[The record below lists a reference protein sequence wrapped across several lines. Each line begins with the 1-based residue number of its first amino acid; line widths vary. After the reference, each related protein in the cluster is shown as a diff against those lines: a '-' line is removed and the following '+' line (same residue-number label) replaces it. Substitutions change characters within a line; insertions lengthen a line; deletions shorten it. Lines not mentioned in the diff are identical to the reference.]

1 MFFLVIS
8 ASAKSVCGANRGI
21 AEKTKLFV
29 KYAKYRIC

>member
-1 MFFLVIS
+1 MFFFGYIG
-8 ASAKSVCGANRGI
+8 KCESVCGANRGI